1 MTNPVLRFG
10 LTVAITLTS
19 SAAFADSCRRSAE
32 PQGKR
37 KAADCSPSERLGP
50 YEPEKLRAG
59 HDRGFIDLGNG
70 TEMRVGGSVRMDH
83 DVRR

>member
-1 MTNPVLRFG
+1 MTKLVLRLG
-10 LTVAITLTS
+10 LTVAIALTS
-19 SAAFADSCRRSAE
+19 STAFAESCRRSAE
-32 PQGKR
+32 PPDKR
-37 KAADCSPSERLGP
+37 KAADCSPSERLRP